1 MLISDNVKVAG
12 NIPIVGSYMWR
23 WIDDSVKNGFLQ
35 DKDDYLIGRREG
47 STREPVNSRPSK
59 VGRTPFTP
67 RDDLILTKCIMAE
80 ERMGSALSG
89 NVIYKALERR
99 HPQHTWQSW
108 RDRWVKVLR
117 NKPRPNISD
126 EEIQAE
132 IDQHHGPLPQPT
144 PGSARAARQPQ
155 VSQAA
160 ALSPQQSSTQHNP
173 APPAGSSPSPATP
186 SRSRR
191 SGPKEK
197 VPFTKE
203 DDLLL
208 LECVEYVRHKNRADG
223 LEENTNLR
231 GNSIYQ
237 TLANKVCRAT

>member
-1 MLISDNVKVAG
+1 MMISDNVKVAG

-47 STREPVNSRPSK
+47 SAREPVNSRPTK
-59 VGRTPFTP
+59 VGRNSFTP

-99 HPQHTWQSW
+99 YPQHTWQSW
-108 RDRWVKVLR
+108 RDRWVKILR

-132 IDQHHGPLPQPT
+132 IDQYHCSLPQPS
-144 PGSARAARQPQ
+144 PGSARAAGQSHVGQ
-155 VSQAA
+155 VA
-160 ALSPQQSSTQHNP
+160 ALPPQQPSTQHNP
-173 APPAGSSPSPATP
+173 APPPGPSPSPAAR
-186 SRSRR
+186 SRSRPL
-191 SGPKEK
+191 GPREK

-203 DDLLL
+203 DDHLL
-208 LECVEYVRHKNRADG
+208 LEYIEYVRHKNRTG
-223 LEENTNLR
+223 RLEENTNLR
-231 GNSIYQ
+231 GNSIYKDF
-237 TLANKVCRAT
+237 AEKVGHAT